1 MIRELLKLWT
11 RVLGTVRNESCD
23 SDFQLEIE
31 EHVRLLTE
39 RYRQQGMTG
48 EAAML
53 AARRQFG
60 NTALVHEDR
69 RNMQMFQTIESLRA
83 DLAYALRMLRRNR
96 GFAAAAVVTLA
107 LGIGANTAIFSVCNA
122 VLFRPLPYAEPSR
135 IVTLWE
141 RQRDGTLGDVAPA
154 NFIDWRDASRSF
166 SGMAAVRA
174 SSFASSFIV
183 RGQSDASRL
192 AGGDVSSSFFSVL
205 GVRFMLGRNFLPE
218 EDQPGQDRVAILSYP
233 AWRDRFG
240 ADRDIAGKAITLND
254 ETYTVVG
261 VLPAGFQFGSTAAD
275 FQARS
280 QVEIWVPL
288 ALDPQRL
295 QRNSHTLRVIA
306 RLAPG
311 VTLARAQAELDRIAA
326 NIARVYPN
334 NTRDVGIAAVSLGER
349 VTATVRAPL
358 QMLLGAVGLVLLI
371 ACANVANL
379 LLSRAA
385 ARQTEIAVRVALGAT
400 RGRLAQ
406 QLLTESLL
414 LAGIGGTAGFLLAL
428 AATAAL
434 APHLP
439 PDLSRATGMV
449 EDVRLLLF
457 TTVISL
463 AAGTLFGLGPLVG
476 TRRISA
482 GESLKQSH
490 RVAGA
495 SHRGL
500 RNGLAVAQIA
510 IAIVLLIG
518 AGLMTKSLWSLMH
531 VAPGFRS
538 DNILTARLSLPR
550 SRYPDDRRIAAF
562 ERELLETLARKP
574 GVQSAGLAT
583 YVPLNG
589 LDNTWSFVIEGR
601 RPLPVG
607 VHNMAKYRPASE
619 GYFETIGIPLLR
631 GRTFT
636 PADTAESPWVTVIN
650 DSMARAYWRGQ
661 DPIGTKLQL
670 GPGEPWRTVIGVVG
684 DVLHEGLDREAT
696 PEMYVPIEQSP
707 NTESSPTIVIRT
719 ALDSAAAAAE
729 LRQAVAAIDR
739 TIPVDRI
746 QTAEQLISGSVAQPR
761 FRTVILAAFS
771 MLALVMASIGI
782 YGVMNYLVIQ
792 RTREFGIRVS
802 VGATRADV
810 LRLVLG
816 RAAVLIGVG
825 TCVGLAAS
833 VGLVRLI
840 ATLLFGTAPLDPLT
854 FAAAPALLAAVALA
868 ASYVPAWRA
877 TRVDPVVALRCE

>member
-1 MIRELLKLWT
+1 MIRRLLNLW
-11 RVLGTVRNESCD
+11 RRALGTVRHESCD
-23 SDFQLEIE
+23 SEFQTEIE

-39 RYRQQGMTG
+39 RYRRQGMTA

-60 NTALVHEDR
+60 NTTLVGEDR
-69 RNMQMFQTIESLRA
+69 RNLQLFPAIESLRA
-83 DLAYALRMLRRNR
+83 DLIYALRMLRKNR
-96 GFAAAAVVTLA
+96 GFATAAVVTLA

-122 VLFRPLPYAEPSR
+122 VLFKPLPYAEPSR

-166 SGMAAVRA
+166 SGMAAVSA
-174 SSFASSFIV
+174 SSFASSFILG
-183 RGQSDASRL
+183 GQSEASRL
-192 AGGDVSSSFFSVL
+192 AGGDVSSGFFSVL
-205 GVRFMLGRNFLPE
+205 GVRFLLGRTFLPD
-218 EDQPGQDRVAILSYP
+218 EDRPGRDRVAILSYP

-254 ETYTVVG
+254 DSYTVVG
-261 VLPAGFQFGSTAAD
+261 VLPADFQFGSTAAD

-280 QVEIWVPL
+280 QVDIWTPL
-288 ALDPQRL
+288 ALDPRRL
-295 QRNSHTLRVIA
+295 QRGSHTLQVIA

-311 VTLARAQAELDRIAA
+311 VTLAQAQTGLDPIAA
-326 NIARVYPN
+326 NLARVYPN
-334 NTRDVGIAAVSLGER
+334 NNRDVGIAAVSLAER
-349 VTATVRAPL
+349 VTATVRRPL

-385 ARQTEIAVRVALGAT
+385 ARQPEMAVRVALGAS

-414 LAGIGGTAGFLLAL
+414 LACIGGMAGFLVAL
-428 AATAAL
+428 AITGAV
-434 APHLP
+434 APRLP
-439 PDLSRATGMV
+439 PDLARAAGMAG
-449 EDVRLLLF
+449 DMRLLVF

-463 AAGTLFGLGPLVG
+463 AAGTLFGLGPLIG

-482 GESLKQSH
+482 AESLKQSH

-495 SHRGL
+495 SHAGL

-518 AGLMTKSLWSLMH
+518 AGLMTKSLWTLMH
-531 VAPGFRS
+531 IAPGFRP

-562 ERELLETLARKP
+562 ERELLDTLTRKP

-589 LDNTWSFVIEGR
+589 SDNAWSFVIEGR
-601 RPLPVG
+601 PPLPVG
-607 VHNMAKYRPASE
+607 MHNMAKYRPASA

-636 PADTAESPWVTVIN
+636 PADTADSPWVTVIN

-661 DPIGTKLQL
+661 DPIGTKLQF

-684 DVLHEGLDREAT
+684 NVLHEGLDGET
-696 PEMYVPIEQSP
+696 NPEMYVPMEQSP
-707 NTESSPTIVIRT
+707 NTESSPTIVVRT
-719 ALDSAAAAAE
+719 ALDTGAAAGE
-729 LRQAVAAIDR
+729 LRGAVAAINR
-739 TIPVDRI
+739 AIPVDRI
-746 QTAEQLISGSVAQPR
+746 QTMEQLVSGSVAQPR

-771 MLALVMASIGI
+771 VLALVMASIGI

-802 VGATRADV
+802 MGATRADV

-816 RAAVLIGVG
+816 RAGALIAAG
-825 TCVGLAAS
+825 TCLGLAGS

-854 FAAAPALLAAVALA
+854 FAVAPALLAAVALA

-877 TRVDPVVALRCE
+877 TRVDPVVALRDE